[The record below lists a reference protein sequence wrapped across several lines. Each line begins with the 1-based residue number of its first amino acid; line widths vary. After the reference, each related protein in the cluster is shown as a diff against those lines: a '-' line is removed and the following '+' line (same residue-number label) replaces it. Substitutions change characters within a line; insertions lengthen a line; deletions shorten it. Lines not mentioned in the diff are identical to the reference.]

1 MEDLYIGIYDFASP
15 EYDEAVSLRYEV
27 LRKPLGLEFTAQQL
41 AEEFADVHIGA
52 WTRDGM
58 VGTLIMSQL
67 DHGMVKMRQVAVSE
81 GVQSQ
86 GVGSALVRFSE
97 HWAISKGFTKLV
109 LHARDT
115 AVPFYK
121 KLGYKSIGDAF
132 VEVGITHQKMGKDL

>member
-1 MEDLYIGIYDFASP
+1 MEDLNIGIYDFASP

-41 AEEFADVHIGA
+41 AEEYADIHIGA
-52 WTRDGM
+52 WTKDGM

-81 GVQSQ
+81 AVQSQ

-97 HWAISKGFTKLV
+97 H
-109 LHARDT
+109 
-115 AVPFYK
+115 
-121 KLGYKSIGDAF
+121 
-132 VEVGITHQKMGKDL
+132 